1 MLPSLYSGIS
11 GMQQF
16 QQSMNVIGNN
26 IANVNTTGFKSA
38 RTNFSDTFS
47 EVLGRTGSG
56 GSVQIGMGVATSSIT
71 NQFSQGSLSDT
82 GISTDLAIQGDG
94 FFVVRDSITNSEYLT
109 RAGDFQVDLNG
120 YLVTTAGFRVQ
131 GYSDTSLSTVGDLQ
145 IDGTGSGASAGAT
158 MASFTIDAQG
168 KVQVRMSDGTEF
180 TRGQILLQ
188 SVRTPQA
195 LVREGN
201 NLYSGAE
208 TAGPL
213 AAAVV
218 PGTSGVGSLAVGTLE
233 MSNVDLANEFTSLI
247 TTQRAFQANARMIT
261 TSDEML
267 QELVNLK
274 R

>member
-16 QQSMNVIGNN
+16 QTSMNVIGNN

-38 RTNFSDTFS
+38 RTNFTDTFS

-56 GSVQIGMGVATSSIT
+56 GAVQIGMGVATSSIT
-71 NQFSQGSLSDT
+71 NQFTQGSLADT
-82 GISTDLAIQGDG
+82 GVPTDLAVQGEG
-94 FFVVRDSITNSEYLT
+94 FFIVRDSVTDADYLT

-131 GYSDTSLSTVGDLQ
+131 GYNDSTLATTGDIQ
-145 IDGTGSGASAGAT
+145 IDGTGSGAAAGAT

-168 KVQVRMSDGTEF
+168 KVKVRMSDGTEF

-201 NLYSGAE
+201 NMYSGME
-208 TAGPL
+208 SAGPL
-213 AAAVV
+213 AAPVV
-218 PGTSGVGSLAVGTLE
+218 PGTLGVGSLSAGTLE

-261 TSDEML
+261 TSDEVL
-267 QELVNLK
+267 NEVLNIK